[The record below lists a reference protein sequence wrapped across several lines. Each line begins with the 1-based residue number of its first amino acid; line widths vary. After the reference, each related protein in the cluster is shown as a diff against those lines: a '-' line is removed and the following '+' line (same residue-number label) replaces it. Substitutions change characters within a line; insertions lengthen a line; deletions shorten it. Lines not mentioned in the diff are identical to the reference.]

1 MNKKKLFVV
10 LSILVLLFVVSGCS
24 IPTDEQGNFIQIT
37 NETTFQ
43 NMMDN
48 EGFFSAIFVYPLSK
62 LINIIAG
69 ATGNVGLAILIIT
82 VAINAIILVLT
93 LKQNI
98 AMQRMQAIQPELE
111 RIQRKYEG
119 REDQASKMRMAQEM
133 QNLYSKNKINPLG
146 SMLVMFIQFP
156 VIIAMYHAVQRS
168 QAVATGTFLGIS
180 LELTPIEGIQ
190 NGQFTYII
198 LFGLMLLAQVGSMLL
213 PQKLAQRRAK
223 MEAEK
228 HHRPYRKTSN
238 PMQSSMY
245 IMMAVVLL
253 LGVTWPTAMSFYWMI
268 SSCVNIVKTIIVD
281 AIGARRKEA

>member
-1 MNKKKLFVV
+1 MNKKRLLVV
-10 LSILVLLFVVSGCS
+10 LSILLLLFVVSGCS
-24 IPTDEQGNFIQIT
+24 IPTDEQGHFIQIT
-37 NETTFQ
+37 DETTFQ
-43 NMMDN
+43 YMMDN
-48 EGFFSAIFVYPLSK
+48 EGFFAAIFVYPLSK
-62 LINIIAG
+62 IINYVAG

-98 AMQRMQAIQPELE
+98 SMQRMQAIQPELE

-168 QAVATGTFLGIS
+168 SAVATGTFLGIS
-180 LELTPIEGIQ
+180 LEKTPIEGIQ
-190 NGQFTYII
+190 GGQFVYLI
-198 LFGLMLLAQVGSMLL
+198 LFALMLVAQIGSMLI

-245 IMMAVVLL
+245 VMMAVVLL
-253 LGVTWPTAMSFYWMI
+253 LGITWPTAMSFYWMI
-268 SSCVNIVKTIIVD
+268 SSCVNIVKSFIVD
-281 AIGARRKEA
+281 AISARSKEA